1 MSILYSLIESPT
13 HQDFSQLYKE
23 LGLEELKIN
32 SHRKAIKLLK
42 RKPPNW
48 VVAEFF
54 YGFGNNYAGVIIS
67 NLDVFLHSLQK
78 YAPNA
83 SVIVFAAPQDFK
95 YVGELTSRFNIFA
108 VLKNPVKKTDLED
121 ILRKKISAH

>member
-1 MSILYSLIESPT
+1 MSLLYSLIESPT
-13 HQDFSQLYKE
+13 HPDFSQLYKE
-23 LGLEELKIN
+23 LGLKEIKIN

-42 RKPPNW
+42 RDPPDW

-78 YAPNA
+78 YAPKA
-83 SVIVFAAPQDFK
+83 SVVVFAPPQDYE
-95 YVGELTSRFNIFA
+95 YVNELTSRFKIFA
-108 VLKNPVKKTDLED
+108 VLKSPVEKNLLEK
-121 ILRKKISAH
+121 ILRKKID